1 MDHGPLMKWLPRAQS
16 AQQDYAAEESD
27 CAPGERNEYGFGEE
41 SPQNAPSARS
51 ESEPKSD
58 FPGTVS
64 GARGEQTAQ
73 VSARGQQN
81 ERRQQHQACQK
92 CPYRTAK
99 IIAIKAWT
107 SQGKGYIA
115 FIFGVSLFQICTDG
129 VQVGSRLCR
138 SDSRLQMSDR
148 LKYPTDPA
156 CVQVISRVHLLMV
169 HNRHEKVGI
178 EKQQSPMER
187 RRRYTEDGERMLV
200 QLNHTAYH
208 AVIILKMAV

>member
-58 FPGTVS
+58 FPRTVS

-115 FIFGVSLFQICTDG
+115 FIFGVSLFSDMHRWCSGRQSPVPESLPASDVRPPQISN
-129 VQVGSRLCR
+129 GSRVCSGHIPGPLAHGSQSAR
-138 SDSRLQMSDR
+138 KSRDR
-148 LKYPTDPA
+148 K
-156 CVQVISRVHLLMV
+156 
-169 HNRHEKVGI
+169 
-178 EKQQSPMER
+178 
-187 RRRYTEDGERMLV
+187 
-200 QLNHTAYH
+200 
-208 AVIILKMAV
+208 

>member
-1 MDHGPLMKWLPRAQS
+1 MEHGPLTKWQPRAQS
-16 AQQDYAAEESD
+16 AQQDYAAQQSG
-27 CAPGERNEYGFGEE
+27 CASGERKEYGFGEE

-99 IIAIKAWT
+99 KIAVKAWT
-107 SQGKGYIA
+107 SQRKGYIV
-115 FIFGVSLFQICTDG
+115 FILGVSLFQIGANG
-129 VQVGSRLCR
+129 VQVGNRLCR
-138 SDSRLQMSDR
+138 SDSRLQMSGR
-148 LKYPTDPA
+148 LKYPMDPA
-156 CVQVISRVHLLMV
+156 RVQVISRVHLLMV
-169 HNRHEKVGI
+169 HNR
-178 EKQQSPMER
+178 
-187 RRRYTEDGERMLV
+187 
-200 QLNHTAYH
+200 
-208 AVIILKMAV
+208 